1 MNTNDRQL
9 LELTT
14 SYDPARVA
22 ELAEALPPSS
32 LRGVS
37 PLVGPD
43 VNWVRTQL
51 RVNTPYAPW
60 AAATCDDVPFLRSL
74 IDAPPSANVI
84 RALELNLAI
93 DDLSLLVL
101 QAGPMS
107 FPELVD
113 FVQARTGHPVVGMR
127 PEAAAVVL
135 SAAARR
141 QVPRY
146 VESYLTHALDPGW
159 LAADVLAHRHCPQ
172 HPGPV
177 HSLPE
182 IYEVLDVADHDIV
195 KMVAPRGL
203 SSLAEHLGALIGSSP
218 APVLPFGVGALVE
231 MLSGCPGTT
240 LRADN
245 DWLSDEARA
254 VALRSGYWAL
264 ALSFRA
270 LSPDEQGTAVMT
282 ILTRQP
288 AYVWDLLSDPS
299 VDEVARLVELIET
312 ANLSEMNRPLRRPT
326 GDGFAAVITTL
337 YESSA
342 SKVLG
347 RLLRLYRA
355 PLAVELLAGW
365 GEDYELR
372 PPDALVGVLV
382 ERVREST
389 RGDYVPARGALRI
402 PAGLNHR
409 DIVFM
414 LSVVPSMA
422 YHILHTQELVD
433 PEEWVTASHWL
444 RVLHALIARSGLS
457 PLLVSTFVDS
467 QPGASLDE
475 VLSALRRLD
484 VAV

>member
-113 FVQARTGHPVVGMR
+113 FVQTRTGHPVVGMR

-218 APVLPFGVGALVE
+218 APVLPFGVGALIE
-231 MLSGCPGTT
+231 MMPGYPGRT

-254 VALRSGYWAL
+254 TALRSGYWAL

-270 LSPDEQGTAVMT
+270 LCAEEQVVAVATM
-282 ILTRQP
+282 LNRHP
-288 AYVWDLLSDPS
+288 SHVWDLLSAPS
-299 VDEVARLVELIET
+299 LEEVARLVDLIET
-312 ANLSEMNRPLRRPT
+312 ADFPATARPLRLPA
-326 GDGFAAVITTL
+326 GDGFHAALAAL
-337 YESSA
+337 YESRA
-342 SKVLG
+342 TDVLH
-347 RLLRLYRA
+347 RLLQLYRS
-355 PLAVELLAGW
+355 PLAIEMLAGW
-365 GEDYELR
+365 GEDHELR
-372 PPDALVGVLV
+372 PPDAMVGVLV

-389 RGDYVPARGALRI
+389 RGDYVPLRGGLHIPSGFGQPDIAR
-402 PAGLNHR
+402 
-409 DIVFM
+409 M
-414 LSVVPSMA
+414 LTLVPSLA
-422 YHILHTQELVD
+422 YRILHFQEMVD
-433 PEEWVTASHWL
+433 QDEWDAARHWL
-444 RVLHALIARSGLS
+444 RVLHALIARSGEES
-457 PLLVSTFVDS
+457 SLVCSFVDS